1 MSFNLGEGSK
11 LPLKVVEIV
20 EGVDLDYTI
29 ESSVELPV
37 KLVESVVG
45 ILEGDPMDEDLVEAS
60 MELAM
65 FVYSTTT
72 AMVLVWDWNY

>member
-1 MSFNLGEGSK
+1 MRF
-11 LPLKVVEIV
+11 V

-29 ESSVELPV
+29 ELSVELPV
-37 KLVESVVG
+37 KLVEIVVD
-45 ILEGDPMDEDLVEAS
+45 ILEGDTMDEDLVEAS

>member
-1 MSFNLGEGSK
+1 MLRF
-11 LPLKVVEIV
+11 V

-37 KLVESVVG
+37 KLVEIVVD
-45 ILEGDPMDEDLVEAS
+45 ILEGDTMDEDLVEAS

-72 AMVLVWDWNY
+72 AMVLVWDWNH